1 MLTIILFGAGWK
13 GDVLDLERYSRV
25 IKAPDQTAR
34 YLETSGGVPIF
45 EDAEFD
51 VFEYQLGD
59 EIYLFGVNGQ
69 RPSDKIIEQAIKHG
83 SRRPK
88 PYKTL

>member
-13 GDVLDLERYSRV
+13 GDVLDLERYSPV
-25 IKAPDQTAR
+25 IKAPDQTFR
-34 YLETSGGVPIF
+34 LLKSSGGTPIF
-45 EDAEFD
+45 EDAEFE

-59 EIYLFGVNGQ
+59 EIYLVGFHGNK
-69 RPSDKIIEQAIKHG
+69 PSDNVIKSHIQHG
-83 SRRPK
+83 DPKPK

>member
-13 GDVLDLERYSRV
+13 GDVLDLERCSPV
-25 IKAPDQTAR
+25 IKAPDQTFR
-34 YLETSGGVPIF
+34 LLKSSGGTPTF
-45 EDAEFD
+45 DDAEFE

-59 EIYLFGVNGQ
+59 EIYLVGFHGNK
-69 RPSDKIIEQAIKHG
+69 PSDNVIKSHIQHG
-83 SRRPK
+83 DPKPK